1 MVKEPEHA
9 LARVAQIDP
18 CHLDHRVFAIWACLD
33 HNLVGKEKLPGKLLT
48 LATLERTTTATTAVV
63 VVVVVVVVV
72 LLLLLLLL
80 TCYSATPARLLPLFV
95 LVVAVEVV

>member
-1 MVKEPEHA
+1 MPSHVSLRLTHVTSITGSSPFGPVWIITW
-9 LARVAQIDP
+9 LA
-18 CHLDHRVFAIWACLD
+18 
-33 HNLVGKEKLPGKLLT
+33 GKLLT

-63 VVVVVVVVV
+63 VVVVVVV
-72 LLLLLLLL
+72 LLLLLLL